1 MADAMQM
8 TRSRP
13 ISRFWKQIKLLRESP
28 VGMVGAA
35 LVLFWILVAIFA
47 PILAPYNP
55 NDNDPFVTDST
66 LSDPTSAPEYV
77 DPMTDPTPNKI
88 YLLGT
93 DNQGRDILSR
103 VIWGSRTVLIVA
115 PIATFCAYVV
125 GCMLGLLGGYYRG
138 WVDAVISRLTD
149 ILLSFP
155 AIVLYILII
164 MRLGPSAFNIIVAV
178 IFVASPQIIRIVRG
192 ITLEQ
197 RELDYVTAAKMRGE
211 SALYI
216 MLVEILPNTRGPLIV
231 DSCLRMGYTTIQIGV
246 LGFLG
251 LGLPPPDPDWGGM
264 MKDTYGMMSTY
275 PHMSLYPAFAISSL
289 VVGFSLLADGLR
301 EISLRD

>member
-1 MADAMQM
+1 MAQAEQVMK
-8 TRSRP
+8 RPSSSRV
-13 ISRFWKQIKLLRESP
+13 WKWIKLLAESP
-28 VGMVGAA
+28 IGLFGAF
-35 LVLFWILVAIFA
+35 LVLFWVVVAIGA
-47 PILAPYNP
+47 PWLAPFDP
-55 NDNDPFVTDST
+55 NANNYDA
-66 LSDPTSAPEYV
+66 LA
-77 DPMTDPTPNKI
+77 DPTPNDI

-93 DNQGRDILSR
+93 DNQGRDVLSR

-125 GCMLGLLGGYYRG
+125 GCMLGLLAGYYRG
-138 WVDAVISRLTD
+138 WVDALISRLTD

-164 MRLGPSAFNIIVAV
+164 MRLGPSVVNVIAAV

-264 MKDTYGMMSTY
+264 VKDTYGMMSTW
-275 PHMSLYPAFAISSL
+275 PHMSLYPAIAISSL